1 MKSDFTIFYTD
12 DDEDDLEFFTEIVD
26 SININYTVVTQ
37 KNGQQLLDALNNPPP
52 TPYMIFLDINMPGL
66 NGLETLKKIRE
77 SNNDI
82 PVIMLSTSGD
92 SEIIEQSRELGA
104 NFYVAKSG
112 MFSELKKSIEDTIKI
127 NWSNFKPSPNNFV
140 YSFF

>member
-1 MKSDFTIFYTD
+1 MKSEFTIFYTD
-12 DDEDDLEFFTEIVD
+12 DDEDDLEFFTEIID

-37 KNGQQLLDALNNPPP
+37 KNGQQLLDALDNPPP

-104 NFYVAKSG
+104 NFYVSKSG
-112 MFSELKKSIEDTIKI
+112 MFNELKKSIEDTIKI

>member
-112 MFSELKKSIEDTIKI
+112 MFNELKKSIEDTIKI